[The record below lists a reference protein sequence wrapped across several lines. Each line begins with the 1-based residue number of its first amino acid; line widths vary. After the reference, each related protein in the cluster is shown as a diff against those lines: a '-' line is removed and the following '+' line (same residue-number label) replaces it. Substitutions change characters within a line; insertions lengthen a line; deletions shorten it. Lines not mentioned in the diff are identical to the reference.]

1 VRTRGAVVSTVPGS
15 YEEVELELDL
25 PGRGEVLVRMVAA
38 GLCHSDDHV
47 ATGDMPVR
55 NLPMCGG
62 HEGAGVVEMVGD
74 GVAQFEIGDHVVFS
88 FLPICGE
95 CHWCSTGHQNLC
107 RLGAGLADGSRV
119 GEPNSFRMSIDGQPV
134 AQLNG
139 LSTFSQ
145 YTTVDVRSLVRIE
158 KDIPLDAACLVG
170 CGVVTGWGSVVN
182 SGGVRPGDVVIVMG
196 IGGIG
201 INAVQG
207 AAHAGAVEVIA
218 VDPIEFK
225 RKASLDF
232 GATNTFETMNAA
244 VDYARGITDGQGADC
259 TVVTVGVTTGE
270 HVAEG
275 LASIRKNGTLV
286 VTGVGNI
293 KAVGLPISVGELVL
307 YQKRIQGSLF
317 GEANPRSDIPRFL
330 DMYRK
335 GYLKLDEIIT
345 ARYSLS
351 EVASGYADMHAGRNL
366 RGIIT
371 FE

>member
-1 VRTRGAVVSTVPGS
+1 LRTRGAIVSTVPGR
-15 YEEVELELDL
+15 YEVVDLELDM
-25 PGRGEVLVRMVAA
+25 PGRGEVMVRLVAA

-55 NLPMCGG
+55 HLPMCGG
-62 HEGAGVVEMVGD
+62 HEGAGVVERVGE
-74 GVAQFEIGDHVVFS
+74 GVTGLEAGDHVVFS

-119 GEPNSFRMSIDGQPV
+119 GEPGSYRMSRDGQPV

-139 LSTFSQ
+139 LAAFSE
-145 YTTVDVRSLVRIE
+145 YTTVDVRSLVKIE
-158 KDIPLDAACLVG
+158 KDIPLDVACLVG
-170 CGVVTGWGSVVN
+170 CGVITGWGSAVT

-225 RKASLDF
+225 RKVALDF
-232 GATNTFETMNAA
+232 GATSAFDTIGDATG
-244 VDYARGITDGQGADC
+244 YARSLTDGQGADC

-270 HVAEG
+270 HIAAG
-275 LASIRKNGTLV
+275 LTSIRKNGTLV
-286 VTGVGNI
+286 VVGVGNI
-293 KAVGLPISVGELVL
+293 KSVGVPISPGELVL

-317 GEANPRSDIPRFL
+317 GAANPRSDIPRFL
-330 DMYRK
+330 NLYRR
-335 GYLKLDEIIT
+335 GALKLDEIIT
-345 ARYSLS
+345 SRYPLS
-351 EVASGYADMHAGRNL
+351 EVATGYADMHAGKNL

-371 FE
+371 F